1 MKQVPQNTEKYE
13 KITQKYKKSPTQR
26 NKNINK
32 EQRPR
37 KVRSKTVLER
47 HLGAQKAHGPH

>member
-1 MKQVPQNTEKYE
+1 MENTEKYE
-13 KITQKYKKSPTQR
+13 KITQKCKKSPTQR

-37 KVRSKTVLER
+37 KVRSNTVLER
-47 HLGAQKAHGPH
+47 HLEAQKAHD